1 MFTRALKRVVAR
13 LSIAAVLLTQFALAS
28 YACPMPLRDEPTAA
42 GVMADDMH
50 AGMADCDKGINN
62 DANMCLQHCHPA
74 NQSVQTHT
82 DVSVPAA
89 NAAPSLAVVEFQHL
103 TPELPRRILFPSQER
118 ETSPPPFVRF
128 GTLRI

>member
-28 YACPMPLRDEPTAA
+28 YACPMPAGAGENMAA
-42 GVMADDMH
+42 VMADDVH
-50 AGMADCDKGINN
+50 AGMAGCDKGVNN
-62 DANMCLQHCHPA
+62 DTNMCLQHCHPA
-74 NQSVQTHT
+74 NQSVQTHN

-89 NAAPSLAVVEFQHL
+89 TATASLAVVEFEQL
-103 TPELPRRILFPSQER
+103 TSELPRRILFASQER
-118 ETSPPPFVRF
+118 ETSPPPLVRF

>member
-1 MFTRALKRVVAR
+1 
-13 LSIAAVLLTQFALAS
+13 
-28 YACPMPLRDEPTAA
+28 MPLSDEPTTGRRYGAT
-42 GVMADDMH
+42 MMH
-50 AGMADCDKGINN
+50 AGWQTVTRVINN

-89 NAAPSLAVVEFQHL
+89 TATPSLAVVEFEQL
-103 TPELPRRILFPSQER
+103 TSELPRRIVFPSQER
-118 ETSPPPFVRF
+118 ETSPPPLVRF